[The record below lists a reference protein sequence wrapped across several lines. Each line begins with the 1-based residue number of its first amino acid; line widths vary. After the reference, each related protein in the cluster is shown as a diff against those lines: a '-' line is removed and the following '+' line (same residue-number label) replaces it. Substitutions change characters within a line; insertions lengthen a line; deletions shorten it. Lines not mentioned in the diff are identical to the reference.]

1 MTVSRI
7 SFVLV
12 FTLFFRIG
20 MHFLSSNT
28 GDIGLEMPY
37 NNVAW
42 IFVAVLI
49 AMGLWQVRNSGRV
62 LYSKY
67 SLVLLLVFFAL
78 LIPFLYDNA
87 QNPENVIARTLGL
100 LAGLAVFFSIKQFDL
115 QPRDWLLIVASIVF
129 AGVIESILGWVQFWQ
144 PLNQYWSFKLPKVPF
159 GVFQQPNNMASFCVT
174 AIACS
179 YYLLDRSEHHLEQK
193 DITRSRY
200 GALLCVALA
209 GFIVVVL
216 QSRTG
221 WMSLLVVMTIILVY
235 GFRGDSQATMFWKRY
250 WFYVLALSILF
261 GAVSLSDGERGRRSF
276 EMVEQ
281 LGQIRRDM
289 WHICWLMI
297 KDAPWLGYGY
307 GDFHSAFLNYQ
318 AQYFPE
324 SGIYAGGNHR
334 YPHNELLYWVVEG
347 GVLPLLALLV
357 GVFYGVRSLFVREG
371 ARAWLILTMLAPLV
385 IHSLLEYPFYQAV
398 SQWLIFIVLLA
409 YSDSSASCY
418 SVSSPFKLFP
428 GIIAILLVVL
438 TTSYMMA
445 TMQAR
450 YWLLVFL
457 ADKNKNLAPLTKVY
471 MPSGMMERY
480 TGETMTVRV
489 YRAMVSGN
497 EAEMKAFLAW
507 VPARVQ
513 RYPNATLYIAWLRT
527 HHVLGEDEKAEQLLL
542 RSRFLFPKDKIFFS
556 DKVYDYND
564 VFIIEALSKPN
575 ASSSEVVN
583 KNNKDQGGGNIAQQ
597 KMPEAIH

>member
-1 MTVSRI
+1 MTVSRV

-20 MHFLSSNT
+20 MHFLSSNA
-28 GDIGLEMPY
+28 GGIGLEMPY

-42 IFVAVLI
+42 VFVAVLI
-49 AMGLWQVRNSGRV
+49 AMGLWQVRNSGQV

-78 LIPFLYDNA
+78 LIPFLYGNA

-100 LAGLAVFFSIKQFDL
+100 LAGLAIIFSIKQFDL

-129 AGVIESILGWVQFWQ
+129 AGVVEAIYGWVQFWQ
-144 PLNQYWSFKLPKVPF
+144 PLNEYWSFKLSKVPF

-179 YYLLDRSEHHLEQK
+179 YYLLDRSEHYFEQK
-193 DITRSRY
+193 DITKSRY
-200 GALLCVALA
+200 GALLCVALT

-221 WMSLLVVMTIILVY
+221 WLALLAVMAVILMY
-235 GFRGDSQATMFWKRY
+235 GFRADSKSTMLWKRY
-250 WFYVLALSILF
+250 WFYVLVLSILF

-297 KDAPWLGYGY
+297 KDSPWLGHGY
-307 GDFHSAFLNYQ
+307 GDFQSTFLEHQ
-318 AQYFPE
+318 AQYFQQF
-324 SGIYAGGNHR
+324 GFYAGCNQR
-334 YPHNELLYWVVEG
+334 YPHNELIYWVVEG

-357 GVFYGVRSLFVREG
+357 GMFYGVRSLFVREG
-371 ARAWLILTMLAPLV
+371 ARAWLIITMLAPLV
-385 IHSLLEYPFYQAV
+385 IHRLLEFPFYQAV

-409 YSDSSASCY
+409 YTDSSASTY
-418 SVSSPFKLFP
+418 SIKSPLKIFP
-428 GIIAILLVVL
+428 GVIAVLLVL
-438 TTSYMMA
+438 MTTTYMLA

-450 YWLLVFL
+450 NWLMVFL
-457 ADKNKNLAPLTKVY
+457 ADKNRNLTALTKVY
-471 MPSGMMERY
+471 MPAGMIELY
-480 TGETMTVRV
+480 TAETMLLRV
-489 YRAMVSGN
+489 YRAMVSAN
-497 EAEMKAFLAW
+497 QAEIRAFLAG
-507 VPARVQ
+507 VQ
-513 RYPNATLYIAWLRT
+513 QECSVTQ
-527 HHVLGEDEKAEQLLL
+527 KA
-542 RSRFLFPKDKIFFS
+542 P
-556 DKVYDYND
+556 YT
-564 VFIIEALSKPN
+564 
-575 ASSSEVVN
+575 
-583 KNNKDQGGGNIAQQ
+583 
-597 KMPEAIH
+597 

>member
-1 MTVSRI
+1 
-7 SFVLV
+7 
-12 FTLFFRIG
+12 
-20 MHFLSSNT
+20 
-28 GDIGLEMPY
+28 
-37 NNVAW
+37 
-42 IFVAVLI
+42 
-49 AMGLWQVRNSGRV
+49 MGLWRVRNSGRV

-78 LIPFLYDNA
+78 LIPFLYGNA

-129 AGVIESILGWVQFWQ
+129 AGVVEAIYGWVQFWQ
-144 PLNQYWSFKLPKVPF
+144 PLNEYWSFKLSKVPF

-179 YYLLDRSEHHLEQK
+179 YYLLDRSEHYLEQK

-200 GALLCVALA
+200 GALLCVALT

-221 WMSLLVVMTIILVY
+221 WLALLAVMAVILVY
-235 GFRGDSQATMFWKRY
+235 GFRADSKATMLWKRY

-297 KDAPWLGYGY
+297 KNAPWLGYGY
-307 GDFHSAFLNYQ
+307 GDFHGAFLEYQ
-318 AQYFPE
+318 AQVFQK
-324 SGIYAGGNHR
+324 SGIYAGSNHR
-334 YPHNELLYWVVEG
+334 YPHNELVYWVVEG
-347 GVLPLLALLV
+347 GVLPLLALLT
-357 GVFYGVRSLFVREG
+357 GVAYAVRSLFVREG
-371 ARAWLILTMLAPLV
+371 ARAWLIITMLAPLV

-409 YSDSSASCY
+409 YTDSSASSY
-418 SVSSPFKLFP
+418 SVSSPLKIFP
-428 GIIAILLVVL
+428 GVTAILLVLL
-438 TTSYMMA
+438 TTAYMLA

-450 YWLLVFL
+450 YWLLAYL
-457 ADKNKNLAPLTKVY
+457 ADKDKKLIDLAKVY
-471 MPSGMMERY
+471 MPAGMIELY
-480 TGETMTVRV
+480 TAETMLVRA
-489 YRAMVSGN
+489 YRAMLSGN
-497 EAEMKAFLAW
+497 KEEINAFLTW
-507 VPARVQ
+507 VPARMQ
-513 RYPNATLYIAWLRT
+513 GTPNRLFYLAWVRAY
-527 HHVLGEDEKAEQLLL
+527 HVLGEDEKAEQLLL

-583 KNNKDQGGGNIAQQ
+583 KNNKDQGVGNLAQQ
-597 KMPEAIH
+597 KTPEAIH